1 MKLPNDYISWIKA
14 NPKLVDV
21 KPTSNPDLFVLKY
34 KRKVF
39 YDGLWNRFLEDCR
52 GTIVDKDWNIVSLP
66 FRKVYNYGI
75 EKEAPRLRG
84 DTLVSVYRKV
94 NGFMVA
100 ASMYKGELL
109 LSTTG
114 SIDSS
119 FAKLAWEHMNDN
131 PDFKDAVISA
141 ATDLNATLLFECCDK
156 SDPHIIAEE
165 EGLHYLGYRVNN
177 LSKGMDHM
185 WDFGP
190 NCQIMSIDELQR
202 LVKVVEHEGFV
213 FYTKEGVSGKIKSPH
228 YLVKKLFMR
237 GRDME
242 TLIARNAKQK
252 IDEEYYPLLEH
263 LSANREKFDVLDEQG
278 RRLFIEEYLK
288 DNYGRKD

>member
-52 GTIVDKDWNIVSLP
+52 GTIVDMDWNIVSLP

-75 EKEAPRLRG
+75 EKEAPKLAP
-84 DTLVSVYRKV
+84 DTEIEVFKKY

-100 ASMYKGELL
+100 LSSYKGKLL
-109 LSTTG
+109 VSTTG

-119 FAKLAWEHMNDN
+119 FAELAWKHVNRPNFDKEGYLAACQDL
-131 PDFKDAVISA
+131 DA
-141 ATDLNATLLFECCDK
+141 TWLFECCDP
-156 SDPHIIAEE
+156 SDPHIIAEQ
-165 EGLHYLGYRVNN
+165 EGLHPIGYRYNDIN
-177 LSKGMDHM
+177 LDMSHMTNFKGGEKMT
-185 WDFGP
+185 
-190 NCQIMSIDELQR
+190 IAELQE
-202 LVKVVEHEGFV
+202 LVKTVEHEGFV
-213 FYTKEGVSGKIKSPH
+213 FYTKDGLSGKIKSPH

-242 TLIARNAKQK
+242 TLIARNAKHK
-252 IDEEYYPLLEH
+252 IDEEYYPLLEY
-263 LSANREKFDVLDEQG
+263 LSANRETFDAMDEQQ
-278 RRLFIEEYLK
+278 RRIFIEEHLSK
-288 DNYGRKD
+288 EDYGTA